1 MAEKIFPYELPENW
15 QWTTL
20 GKICEFERGITF
32 PASAKEKGSTEKN
45 IPCIRTANVQEKLEI
60 TDLIYVDKSYTRNN
74 SSKFLKVDDIIMS
87 SANSKELVG
96 KTCYVYSVPSEM
108 TFGGFVIVIR
118 AKEIFSRYLFYFL
131 RCEFLFGKFID
142 KSTQTINIAN
152 INTQKLS
159 NYLVPLPPI
168 DEQKKIV
175 ERIESL
181 FSKLDKA
188 KALAQNIIDNYE
200 LRRSAILHKAFT
212 GQLTNPDLN
221 DWKIFSW
228 ESCIKKMQNGI
239 SKRNGDTGDEII
251 VLRLYDIKN
260 NEINLSNARTIS
272 LNDKEQENYLLK
284 INNLLMIRVNGSK
297 DNVGKQLLIK
307 SSDKLAFCDHLIR
320 IQYIDEIFPKYML
333 YFSQCK
339 DYKDYV
345 LANIVSS
352 AGQNTISRKGMT
364 NLNIPIPN
372 IDEQKEIVRILD
384 SLLAKEQQTKEL
396 AEQVLQKIDLM
407 KKAIL
412 ARAFRGELKTNE
424 VIF

>member
-1 MAEKIFPYELPENW
+1 MIPRNW
-15 QWTTL
+15 CWTTL
-20 GKICEFERGITF
+20 NDCAECLDNLRV
-32 PASAKEKGSTEKN
+32 PVNAKERSKRIGN
-45 IPCIRTANVQEKLEI
+45 IPYYGATGQTGWIDNYLTNEQLVLLGEDGAPFLDIFKDKAYIIDGKAWINNHVHIL
-60 TDLIYVDKSYTRNN
+60 KSY
-74 SSKFLKVDDIIMS
+74 FGDIG
-87 SANSKELVG
+87 N
-96 KTCYVYSVPSEM
+96 
-108 TFGGFVIVIR
+108 
-118 AKEIFSRYLFYFL
+118 RYLKYYLNNFDFKDYVSGTTRL
-131 RCEFLFGKFID
+131 KLTQSKM
-142 KSTQTINIAN
+142 KSIPI
-152 INTQKLS
+152 
-159 NYLVPLPPI
+159 PLPPLY
-168 DEQKKIV
+168 EQQRIV
-175 ERIESL
+175 DIIENL
-181 FSKLDKA
+181 FSKLDRA
-188 KALAQNIIDNYE
+188 KALAQNVVDNYE

-384 SLLAKEQQTKEL
+384 SLLAKEQRTKEL
-396 AEQVLQKIDLM
+396 AEQILQKIDLM
-407 KKAIL
+407 KKSIL
-412 ARAFRGELKTNE
+412 ARAFRGALMTNTSNL
-424 VIF
+424 

>member
-1 MAEKIFPYELPENW
+1 MKRQILTRLIRFVVVKKMAEKIFPYELPENW
-15 QWTTL
+15 QWMTL
-20 GKICEFERGITF
+20 GEICELSNGEKLSDKEFPYLDVKYLRGT
-32 PASAKEKGSTEKN
+32 KEKNLVGSGNFISEGTKVILVDGENSGEIFTVFENGYLGSTLRELRIFENVDEDFFQYFVSTKKN
-45 IPCIRTANVQEKLEI
+45 LYRQNKKGSAIPHLNK
-60 TDLIYVDKSYTRNN
+60 N
-74 SSKFLKVDDIIMS
+74 
-87 SANSKELVG
+87 
-96 KTCYVYSVPSEM
+96 
-108 TFGGFVIVIR
+108 
-118 AKEIFSRYLFYFL
+118 LFY
-131 RCEFLFGKFID
+131 
-142 KSTQTINIAN
+142 ST
-152 INTQKLS
+152 L
-159 NYLVPLPPI
+159 LPLPPI
-168 DEQKKIV
+168 DEQKRIV
-175 ERIESL
+175 ERLESL

-200 LRRSAILHKAFT
+200 LRRSSILHKAFT

-284 INNLLMIRVNGSK
+284 INDLLMIRVNGSK

-384 SLLAKEQQTKEL
+384 GLLAKEQRTKEL